1 MFNLLIKDLK
11 LGVNPMFFVFP
22 IVMGAL
28 MLIPGWV
35 YFLVV
40 MYFFWVTAPNL
51 FAQFRS
57 SNDLLFT
64 AMMPVTKKDMVKAR
78 VSVFVIL
85 ELMHIVF
92 AMIYGLITIHL
103 YPNVTYHFFA
113 PHMGFWGLNFAM
125 FAIYNIILIP
135 MYYKT
140 AYKYGTAQLVSIVA
154 AMIFAGVAQ
163 WLGIQSSYLFDIFNG
178 SGADNMALQTSILVA
193 GIIIFIAFTMIA
205 YRIAVKRFLQVEIQ

>member
-11 LGVNPMFFVFP
+11 LGVNPLFFVFP

-92 AMIYGLITIHL
+92 AMIYGLFTIHL
-103 YPNVTYHFFA
+103 YPNLTYHFFA

-205 YRIAVKRFLQVEIQ
+205 YRIGVKRFLQVEIQ

>member
-11 LGVNPMFFVFP
+11 LGVNPLFFVFP

-92 AMIYGLITIHL
+92 AMIYGLFTIHL
-103 YPNVTYHFFA
+103 YPNLTYHFFA

-154 AMIFAGVAQ
+154 AMIFAVVAQ

-178 SGADNMALQTSILVA
+178 SGADNMVLQTSILVA

-205 YRIAVKRFLQVEIQ
+205 YRIGVKRFLQVEIQ